1 MGMTFICCYNF
12 LKQIIFSIHGKEV
25 NNKNPQSSKTIV
37 VNRSLLYCEWL
48 NELPEKSQEASKIA
62 AKFFCV
68 FKNEYFGFVLPFKS
82 NFLKMKCNTQCHKMF
97 LTTFDAKSLQS
108 ETRCTFLFFYCGT
121 RIIMWC
127 QVIEGSS
134 THTLKFENC

>member
-37 VNRSLLYCEWL
+37 VNRSLLYCEWW

-62 AKFFCV
+62 AKFFFVCLKMNILV
-68 FKNEYFGFVLPFKS
+68 LFYHSKVTSWRWSMIHSVSKGFVQS
-82 NFLKMKCNTQCHKMF
+82 
-97 LTTFDAKSLQS
+97 LTRTGFDVRHSVL
-108 ETRCTFLFFYCGT
+108 FFFFYCGT

-127 QVIEGSS
+127 
-134 THTLKFENC
+134 